1 MVWIETIEPG
11 EAKGELREVY
21 MDIERRRGKV
31 ANLFKGHSLKPRV
44 MRSHLEL
51 YLSILFGPSGL
62 RRRERE
68 MVAVA
73 VSQANGCSYCVD
85 HHSEA
90 LARYVKDRGF
100 VEALRSGLPRIE
112 SERDEAV
119 LQFAR
124 KLTNSPGEM
133 TEEDVNRL
141 REAGL
146 GDEEI
151 LDLTLVSAYFNLVN
165 RIVNALGVEATP
177 EETRGYRY

>member
-1 MVWIETIEPG
+1 MVWIETIEPSV
-11 EAKGELREVY
+11 ATGELREVY

-31 ANLFKGHSLKPRV
+31 ANLFQAHSLMPGV

-51 YLSILFGPSGL
+51 YLSILFGSSGL
-62 RRRERE
+62 VRRERE

-90 LARYVKDRGF
+90 LARYVKDKGF
-100 VEALRSGLPRIE
+100 IDALRSGLPRIK
-112 SERDEAV
+112 SERDKAV

-133 TEEDVNRL
+133 AEEDVDRL

-146 GDEEI
+146 GEEEI